1 MSLIITETVNTVTVT
16 GTQTN
21 LTIQDTL
28 AVPAGGDLSGT
39 FPNPTVVKIN
49 GTDPETYVS
58 QNFNSS
64 KVFRIVDEY
73 FTGLGSTSTAT
84 ASGGSVSAGQILS
97 ETGDLTLDPGTSAG
111 GAATAYINSNFSA
124 GALIPVVKLMRFKL
138 GAIDAGN
145 QTVKSFVFF
154 GSSDAAPPANPI
166 AGGQQFMGFTLG
178 GTQSLLNWTICYNS
192 NGYMN
197 TFVNSGVAS
206 IDTDQLLIVTNGVNA
221 RFYINDVLVYTKTF
235 TVGESL
241 SNQRL
246 QFTARNLAANA
257 LPPVALVDTVQ
268 FDIRY

>member
-58 QNFNSS
+58 QNFNAA
-64 KVFRIVDEY
+64 KVFRIVDQY

-84 ASGGSVSAGQILS
+84 ASGGSITAPFGIVP
-97 ETGDLTLDPGTSAG
+97 TGDVVLDTGTNSG
-111 GAATAYINSNFSA
+111 GAATAYINSSFFGGQAAQS
-124 GALIPVVKLMRFKL
+124 VKLMRFKL
-138 GAIDAGN
+138 VTVSAGG
-145 QTVKSFVFF
+145 QTVNSFVFF
-154 GSSDAAPPANPI
+154 GSSSVAPPANPI
-166 AGGQQFMGFTLG
+166 GSAEFMGFTLG
-178 GTQSLLNWTICYNS
+178 GTQSLLNWTICYDS
-192 NGYMN
+192 NTTGSL
-197 TFVNSGVAS
+197 FVDSGVTAL
-206 IDTDQLLIVTNGVNA
+206 DTDELLIVTNSADA
-221 RFYINDVLVYTKTF
+221 RFYINNVLVYTKTF
-235 TVGESL
+235 TFGEVI
-241 SNQRL
+241 NDQRM

-257 LPPVALVDTVQ
+257 EGFSIAVDTAQ

>member
-58 QNFNSS
+58 QNFNAA
-64 KVFRIVDEY
+64 KVFRIVDDY

-84 ASGGSVSAGQILS
+84 ASGGSITAPYGIIP
-97 ETGDLTLDPGTSAG
+97 TGDVLLNAGTNLG
-111 GAATAYINSNFSA
+111 GVATAYINSSFFASQTSQN
-124 GALIPVVKLMRFKL
+124 VKLMRFKTAIV
-138 GAIDAGN
+138 GAGT
-145 QTVKSFVFF
+145 QTSDGFLYF
-154 GSSDAAPPANPI
+154 GSSSVNPPANPI
-166 AGGQQFMGFTLG
+166 GSAEFMGFTLG
-178 GTQSLLNWTICYNS
+178 GTQSLLNWTICYDSNS
-192 NGYMN
+192 TGSL
-197 TFVNSGVAS
+197 FVDSGVTAT
-206 IDTDQLLIVTNGVNA
+206 DTDELLIVANSADA
-221 RFYINDVLVYTKTF
+221 RFYINNVLVYTKTF
-235 TVGESL
+235 IPGEVIN
-241 SNQRL
+241 NQRM

-257 LPPVALVDTVQ
+257 KGLSFAVDNVQ